1 MVPKKAPR
9 NMDICATFHLTARE
23 YRSALR
29 SSPTLHF
36 RMFLIICAVVGVIG
50 LIKLPSDGPTIPLY
64 FGLGILLC
72 LEVFVRVAARS
83 SAALFAEPWTVRV
96 TDETFALRTALSRA
110 EVSWNAY
117 SEAWERSGFWYLRQT
132 NGASC
137 FVPKR
142 ALDGTQQAELAE
154 FFARR
159 LPPSKT
165 RWYNPLSWR

>member
-1 MVPKKAPR
+1 
-9 NMDICATFHLTARE
+9 MDICATFHLTARE

-29 SSPTLHF
+29 SSPILRF
-36 RMFLIICAVVGVIG
+36 RAFLIICAVVVVIG
-50 LIKLPSDGPTIPLY
+50 LIKLPSDGLTPPLY
-64 FGLGILLC
+64 VGLGIPLC
-72 LEVFVRVAARS
+72 LEALVHVAARNS
-83 SAALFAEPWTVRV
+83 VALFAEPWTVRV
-96 TDETFALRTALSRA
+96 TDETFALRTPVSRA

-142 ALDGTQQAELAE
+142 TLDGTQQAELAE
-154 FFARR
+154 FFACR